1 MSKATRRSGENG
13 PAAPDIEEKS
23 LSEDEIFEVLS
34 NRRRRYTLH
43 ALHQHNDN
51 RAALSTVSRE
61 VAACETDKRVPEVD
75 GQERKRVYTSLQQ
88 FHLPKME
95 EKGVVEF
102 DDNEGVIELG
112 DAAEDLDIYLEVT
125 EGRDPPWSVYYLGL
139 AGICAALV
147 VLSQAGVAP
156 LASVP
161 NSAWIAFV
169 LTTLTAFALTHTVLT
184 RNMRLGSEGV
194 PPEKKQ

>member
-1 MSKATRRSGENG
+1 MSKATQRTGEHE
-13 PAAPDIEEKS
+13 PAAPEIEEAS

-43 ALHQHNDN
+43 VLHQHRDH
-51 RAALSTVSRE
+51 RADLSTVSRE
-61 VAACETDKRVPEVD
+61 VAACETDKQVPEVD

-95 EKGVVEF
+95 ERGIVEF
-102 DDNEGVIELG
+102 DDNEGVIQLG
-112 DAAEDLDIYLEVT
+112 EAAEDLDIYLEVT

-147 VLSQAGVAP
+147 VLSWAGVAP
-156 LASVP
+156 LASIP
-161 NSAWIAFV
+161 NGAWIAFV
-169 LTTLTAFALTHTVLT
+169 LTTLTVFAVTHTVLT

-194 PPEKKQ
+194 PPKKKQ